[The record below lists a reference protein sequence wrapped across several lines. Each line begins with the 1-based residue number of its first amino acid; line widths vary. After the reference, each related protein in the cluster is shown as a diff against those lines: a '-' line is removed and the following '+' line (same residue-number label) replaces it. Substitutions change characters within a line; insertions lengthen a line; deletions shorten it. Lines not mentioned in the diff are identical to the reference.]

1 MSPNNQ
7 KSGMLLGLEF
17 SSVKKCNNNELKSQ
31 PREGILGGGVC
42 SFHLVAKKK
51 KITSSIKDPH
61 TLKVWNSSELSVCAY
76 LQILTLFRTKPYH
89 SPQPFSADLACEKC
103 TWVANPQVF
112 RFSFEKRMTK
122 FAWKFA
128 RMFFVVV
135 VVVVALRHKYFSSLL
150 WFPWKSIS
158 TQNHYGLNIDLFTNQ
173 RLNNPIPIRC
183 LLSLTLSPGV
193 IPSSLI
199 SSFVMICKLVR
210 EQYKDYYSCD
220 LMRLLKVR
228 IGENSPL
235 HFPCLDWKLKQRK
248 DLCATVSLQPRNP
261 DWAVS

>member
-1 MSPNNQ
+1 MLIHQFS
-7 KSGMLLGLEF
+7 KSWLCFIQNHIILHNRFQPIWPLKSVLGL
-17 SSVKKCNNNELKSQ
+17 
-31 PREGILGGGVC
+31 
-42 SFHLVAKKK
+42 
-51 KITSSIKDPH
+51 
-61 TLKVWNSSELSVCAY
+61 
-76 LQILTLFRTKPYH
+76 QIH
-89 SPQPFSADLACEKC
+89 
-103 TWVANPQVF
+103 QVF

-135 VVVVALRHKYFSSLL
+135 VVALRRKYFSSLL

-173 RLNNPIPIRC
+173 RLNNPIRIRC

-210 EQYKDYYSCD
+210 EQYKDYYSFD

-235 HFPCLDWKLKQRK
+235 HFPCLDWKLKQWE

>member
-31 PREGILGGGVC
+31 PREGILGGGGGMFLPSRSKEKKNFINKGPPHPESVEPNPDSVSYKTM
-42 SFHLVAKKK
+42 SFSTTVFSRSGLWKVYSGCK
-51 KITSSIKDPH
+51 SIRFFH
-61 TLKVWNSSELSVCAY
+61 
-76 LQILTLFRTKPYH
+76 
-89 SPQPFSADLACEKC
+89 
-103 TWVANPQVF
+103 
-112 RFSFEKRMTK
+112 FSFEKRMTK

-135 VVVVALRHKYFSSLL
+135 VVVALRRKYFSSLL

-173 RLNNPIPIRC
+173 RLNNPIRIRC

-235 HFPCLDWKLKQRK
+235 HFPCLDWKLKQR
-248 DLCATVSLQPRNP
+248 LMTYALL
-261 DWAVS
+261 

>member
-1 MSPNNQ
+1 MLIHQFS
-7 KSGMLLGLEF
+7 KSWLCLIQNHVILHNRFQPIWPLKSVLGL
-17 SSVKKCNNNELKSQ
+17 
-31 PREGILGGGVC
+31 
-42 SFHLVAKKK
+42 
-51 KITSSIKDPH
+51 
-61 TLKVWNSSELSVCAY
+61 
-76 LQILTLFRTKPYH
+76 QIH
-89 SPQPFSADLACEKC
+89 
-103 TWVANPQVF
+103 QVF

-128 RMFFVVV
+128 RMFF
-135 VVVVALRHKYFSSLL
+135 VVVALRHKYFSSLL

-173 RLNNPIPIRC
+173 RLNNPIRIRC

-228 IGENSPL
+228 IGENSTL
-235 HFPCLDWKLKQRK
+235 HFPCLDWKLKQRE
-248 DLCATVSLQPRNP
+248 DLCATVSLRPRNP

>member
-1 MSPNNQ
+1 MLIHQFS
-7 KSGMLLGLEF
+7 KSWLCFIQNHIILHNRFQPIWPLKSVLGL
-17 SSVKKCNNNELKSQ
+17 
-31 PREGILGGGVC
+31 
-42 SFHLVAKKK
+42 
-51 KITSSIKDPH
+51 
-61 TLKVWNSSELSVCAY
+61 
-76 LQILTLFRTKPYH
+76 QIH
-89 SPQPFSADLACEKC
+89 
-103 TWVANPQVF
+103 QVF

-135 VVVVALRHKYFSSLL
+135 VALRRKYFSSLL

-173 RLNNPIPIRC
+173 RLNNPIRIRC
-183 LLSLTLSPGV
+183 LLSLTPSPGV

-210 EQYKDYYSCD
+210 EQYKDYCSCD

-235 HFPCLDWKLKQRK
+235 HFPCLDWKLKQWE

>member
-1 MSPNNQ
+1 MDWS
-7 KSGMLLGLEF
+7 SLLSRNAITTNL
-17 SSVKKCNNNELKSQ
+17 SRSQ
-31 PREGILGGGVC
+31 GRGSWGGGGYVP
-42 SFHLVAKKK
+42 SISKQRK
-51 KITSSIKDPH
+51 KINFINKGPPHPESVELLWTLSLCLSTSSPDPDSVSNK
-61 TLKVWNSSELSVCAY
+61 TISFSTTVFSRSGLWKVYSGCKS
-76 LQILTLFRTKPYH
+76 IRFFH
-89 SPQPFSADLACEKC
+89 
-103 TWVANPQVF
+103 
-112 RFSFEKRMTK
+112 FSFEKRMTK

-135 VVVVALRHKYFSSLL
+135 VVVALRRKYFSSLL

-173 RLNNPIPIRC
+173 RLNNPIRIRC

-193 IPSSLI
+193 IPSGLI

-235 HFPCLDWKLKQRK
+235 HFQCLDWKLKQRE
-248 DLCATVSLQPRNP
+248 DSCVTVSLQPRNP

>member
-1 MSPNNQ
+1 MFLPSRS
-7 KSGMLLGLEF
+7 KE
-17 SSVKKCNNNELKSQ
+17 
-31 PREGILGGGVC
+31 
-42 SFHLVAKKK
+42 K

-61 TLKVWNSSELSVCAY
+61 TLKAWNSSELSVCAY
-76 LQILTLFRTKPYH
+76 PPVLQILTLFHTKPYH
-89 SPQPFSADLACEKC
+89 SPQPFSADLASEKC
-103 TWVANPQVF
+103 TWVANPSG
-112 RFSFEKRMTK
+112 FSLQFWKKRTK

-128 RMFFVVV
+128 RMFFVV

-173 RLNNPIPIRC
+173 RLNNPIRIRC

-220 LMRLLKVR
+220 LIRLLQVR
-228 IGENSPL
+228 IVENSTL
-235 HFPCLDWKLKQRK
+235 HFPCLDWK
-248 DLCATVSLQPRNP
+248 
-261 DWAVS
+261 

>member
-1 MSPNNQ
+1 MLIHQFS
-7 KSGMLLGLEF
+7 KSWLCFIQNHIILHNRF
-17 SSVKKCNNNELKSQ
+17 QPIWPLKS
-31 PREGILGGGVC
+31 V
-42 SFHLVAKKK
+42 
-51 KITSSIKDPH
+51 
-61 TLKVWNSSELSVCAY
+61 LS
-76 LQILTLFRTKPYH
+76 LQIH
-89 SPQPFSADLACEKC
+89 
-103 TWVANPQVF
+103 QVF

-135 VVVVALRHKYFSSLL
+135 VVALRRKYFSSLL

-173 RLNNPIPIRC
+173 RLNNPIRIRC

-193 IPSSLI
+193 IPSSLV

-210 EQYKDYYSCD
+210 EQYKDYCSCD

-235 HFPCLDWKLKQRK
+235 HFPCLDWKLKQWE

>member
-1 MSPNNQ
+1 MLIHQFS
-7 KSGMLLGLEF
+7 KSWLCFIQNHIILHNRF
-17 SSVKKCNNNELKSQ
+17 QPIWPLKS
-31 PREGILGGGVC
+31 V
-42 SFHLVAKKK
+42 
-51 KITSSIKDPH
+51 
-61 TLKVWNSSELSVCAY
+61 LS
-76 LQILTLFRTKPYH
+76 LQIH
-89 SPQPFSADLACEKC
+89 
-103 TWVANPQVF
+103 QVF

-128 RMFFVVV
+128 QMFFVV

-173 RLNNPIPIRC
+173 RLNNPIRIRC

-210 EQYKDYYSCD
+210 EQYKDYCSCD

-235 HFPCLDWKLKQRK
+235 HFPCLDWKLKQWE

-261 DWAVS
+261 DWAVG